1 MLRYMVWIYLSMA
14 NNDRFFGEKIM
25 DRELLIIRRQKEQS
39 IFLYEY
45 VKKIKPNTIIELGVG
60 GGGYTIAMSTG
71 LKELN
76 QGGKIYS
83 YDIQSLL
90 QLKQIHWM
98 HQTGLRGVVMEL
110 DEKELSDMWT
120 FTEGDCHETFVKNPF
135 PFDLLLID
143 AEQDWDGIYKIVI
156 ENDFINNQI
165 KSGAKVIIE
174 GGAKR
179 HPVINEK
186 TFKDFN
192 KQFNKPPFNYECVAV
207 GQNNPAHWHDMSSIS
222 ILKLN

>member
-1 MLRYMVWIYLSMA
+1 
-14 NNDRFFGEKIM
+14 
-25 DRELLIIRRQKEQS
+25 
-39 IFLYEY
+39 
-45 VKKIKPNTIIELGVG
+45 LGVG

-143 AEQDWDGIYKIVI
+143 AAQDWDGIYKIVI

>member
-1 MLRYMVWIYLSMA
+1 MKPLK
-14 NNDRFFGEKIM
+14 E
-25 DRELLIIRRQKEQS
+25 ELLIINRQEEQS

-45 VKKIKPNTIIELGVG
+45 VKKIKPNKIIELGVG
-60 GGGYTIAMSTG
+60 SGGYTVAMGIG

-76 QGGKIYS
+76 QQGKIYS
-83 YDIQSLL
+83 YDIQSPL

-98 HQTGLRGVVMEL
+98 KNWKLRGVINEL
-110 DEKELSDMWT
+110 EDRELSDMWT
-120 FTEGDCHETFVKNPF
+120 FTEGDCHETFVKNPI

-143 AEQDWDGIYKIVI
+143 ADQDWNGIYKIVI
-156 ENDFINNQI
+156 ENKFINNQI

-174 GGAKR
+174 GGAKN
-179 HPVINEK
+179 HPRISEK

-192 KQFNKPPFNYECVAV
+192 KQFNTPPFNYECVAV
-207 GQNNPAHWHDMSSIS
+207 GYDKTKSRTWDNMSSIS